1 MTSIADQTLRLVS
14 KHHDAIKDLSDI
26 VSMQTQLLDE
36 MTMLV
41 RSQAVVIK
49 DISDDVSD
57 LMDRR

>member
-1 MTSIADQTLRLVS
+1 MTSIADQTLKLVS

-26 VSMQTQLLDE
+26 VTMQTKLLDE